1 MTPWTLGWGRAVT
14 RTLDSLHVGRFL
26 VRQPVDVVEVD
37 DSYVDG
43 VEPKF
48 GWRFSMK
55 AAIDSWAS
63 GRRLAVAITSVA

>member
-48 GWRFSMK
+48 GWRF
-55 AAIDSWAS
+55 
-63 GRRLAVAITSVA
+63 